1 MICKKNRWLL
11 LNNIKME
18 EVKISVITVCYNAV
32 DTLEKTIQSVLEQT
46 YHNIEYIII
55 DGGSTDGTVEIIHR
69 YVDYLAYWV
78 SEPDRGIYD
87 AMNKGIE
94 RATGEWVNFM
104 NAGDYFYNY
113 DVISNVFKVLQ
124 KADVM
129 TGISF
134 MDYPKKKRLWFP
146 PQELSFL
153 NLYNGTL
160 SHQASFIRS
169 SLLKKIG
176 YDEKYKI
183 VSDWKFYLQV
193 LILSDA
199 SYIPLNLIVSRHD
212 NAGVSSNIEE
222 REKERENILNNLFPA
237 RILND
242 YKSFSKQGLIKKTI
256 IYLFNHCN
264 WLKRCAMVVLFV
276 QDKRKLSRLAK

>member
-1 MICKKNRWLL
+1 
-11 LNNIKME
+11 
-18 EVKISVITVCYNAV
+18 
-32 DTLEKTIQSVLEQT
+32 
-46 YHNIEYIII
+46 
-55 DGGSTDGTVEIIHR
+55 
-69 YVDYLAYWV
+69 
-78 SEPDRGIYD
+78 
-87 AMNKGIE
+87 
-94 RATGEWVNFM
+94 M

-264 WLKRCAMVVLFV
+264 WLKRCAMVVLFA